1 MGSCRSLLIKFI
13 HFGHRKPKRLSPNQ
27 LQSIEGFMSTSKI
40 PNVEWQCLI
49 KGVIRPFYSRLVE
62 LLVWQKCCC
71 LLVFVLCVNLTRV
84 RFSSPCNVVIDN
96 MLLFWL
102 EEI

>member
-1 MGSCRSLLIKFI
+1 MIKFI
-13 HFGHRKPKRLSPNQ
+13 HFGHKKPKRLSLNQ
-27 LQSIEGFMSTSKI
+27 LPSIEVFMSTSKI
-40 PNVEWQCLI
+40 RDVEWQCLI
-49 KGVIRPFYSRLVE
+49 KGAIRPFYSHLVE
-62 LLVWQKCCC
+62 LLVWQKYCC
-71 LLVFVLCVNLTRV
+71 LLVFVLCVNLTSV